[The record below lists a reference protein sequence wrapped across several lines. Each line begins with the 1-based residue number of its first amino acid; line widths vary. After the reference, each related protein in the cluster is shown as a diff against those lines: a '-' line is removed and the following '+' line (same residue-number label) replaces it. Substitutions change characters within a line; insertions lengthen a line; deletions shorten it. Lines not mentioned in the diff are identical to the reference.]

1 MQILQSANLPI
12 GLAFHRHADRLRS
25 RQGCSVEH
33 LMLFSTRANRRR
45 VENGRAPSVV
55 LIISDASS
63 FLIKSTMCGRPSATL
78 LTERTSKPASFNA
91 LAVPLVAAS
100 VKPESTSRLAT
111 SIAAGLSASLTLNN
125 ASPDVGVTSP
135 APTVPWQMRRQRWG
149 LFP

>member
-1 MQILQSANLPI
+1 MAV
-12 GLAFHRHADRLRS
+12 R
-25 RQGCSVEH
+25 
-33 LMLFSTRANRRR
+33 
-45 VENGRAPSVV
+45 PSVV

-100 VKPESTSRLAT
+100 VKPESTGRLAT

-135 APTVPWQMRRQRWG
+135 APSCAAGKCVGKGRAGSHNLTRRLHFWAKNGVNTREFIKRQYCFFHAVVVGNNFCSESLRRK
-149 LFP
+149 